1 MKKILILNDV
11 HHGDT
16 RESSTH
22 PGEIRQANSQAL
34 STLSGYLSSFNSRG
48 YDSVINLGDAIRDTS
63 NKAADLVMLDE
74 FMKVFEKIN
83 GNKFFVPGNHE
94 LKTLTNEEID
104 NLAKKH
110 NISSLIP
117 QVFELENT
125 QIILINSD
133 IDEKSLSN
141 IPEDNIAWIEKNI
154 SYDKKLILLSH
165 YSLVELDGY
174 ANFYFAKDY
183 KYMSYSNG
191 YKLLNI
197 LKRLPKVVSINAHT
211 HMGSYKRV
219 SNVSAISALAFSENI
234 VAMQHPDAN
243 PGIFS
248 EIWIDEEKIF
258 FKSFSGNYCF
268 LSIEL

>member
-1 MKKILILNDV
+1 MKKILILNDI
-11 HHGDT
+11 HHGET

-34 STLSGYLSSFNSRG
+34 ATLSGYLNSFNSKD
-48 YDSVINLGDAIRDTS
+48 YDCVINLGDAIRDTN
-63 NKAADLVMLDE
+63 NKAADLVMLEE
-74 FMKVFEKIN
+74 FMMVFEKIN

-94 LKTLTNEEID
+94 LKTLTNDEICS
-104 NLAKKH
+104 LAIKY
-110 NISSLIP
+110 NVSSLTP
-117 QVFELENT
+117 QIFELENT
-125 QIILINSD
+125 QIILINGD
-133 IDEKSLSN
+133 IDENSLSK
-141 IPEDNIAWIEKNI
+141 IPEENIAWIEKNV
-154 SYDKKLILLSH
+154 SYDKQLILLSH

-174 ANFYFAKDY
+174 ANFYFANDY
-183 KYMSYSNG
+183 KHMSYTNG
-191 YKLLNI
+191 NKLLNV
-197 LKRLPKVVSINAHT
+197 LKRLPKVASINAHT

-219 SNVSAISALAFSENI
+219 SNVCAISALAFSENI

-258 FKSFSGNYCF
+258 FKSFSGKYCF